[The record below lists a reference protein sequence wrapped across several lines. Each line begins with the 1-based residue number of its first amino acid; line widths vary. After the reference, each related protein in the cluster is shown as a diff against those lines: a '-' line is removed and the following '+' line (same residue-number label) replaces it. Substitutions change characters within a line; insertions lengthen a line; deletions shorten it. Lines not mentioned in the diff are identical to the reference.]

1 MVAQARNSFEVTVMD
16 SKELEDLEKW
26 SLPGMQEAIH
36 AWAIRK
42 EWRGPNAETQRTT
55 GDDIA
60 LIVSEAVEALEA
72 FREKG
77 EPTAIWWTFD
87 VEVETPNGPVK
98 FKHCSKEQ
106 LAVIF
111 NCDDEHEVN
120 DLIKDLGLTMKPQ
133 GVGPELAD
141 VVVRILDYCAE
152 HDINFLNMMQ
162 MVMHHN
168 ETREIRHGGK
178 HL

>member
-1 MVAQARNSFEVTVMD
+1 MVTPQRDSFEVAVMRAD
-16 SKELEDLEKW
+16 ELAEIERW
-26 SLPGMQEAIH
+26 SLPEMQKRIH
-36 AWAIRK
+36 EWAISK

-60 LIVSEAVEALEA
+60 LIVSEAAEALEA
-72 FREKG
+72 FRDRG
-77 EPTAIWWTFD
+77 EPTAIWWTYD
-87 VEVETPNGPVK
+87 VEVDGVK

-106 LAVIF
+106 LQIIW
-111 NCDDEHEVN
+111 NCDDMEEVDDMIHE
-120 DLIKDLGLTMKPQ
+120 LGLTMKPQ
-133 GVGPELAD
+133 GVGVELAD
-141 VVVRILDYCAE
+141 MLVRILDYCEE

-162 MVMHHN
+162 MVLHHN